1 MAVLLFVNTDIF
13 SIIFIIACFEKSGSI
28 WFLIQVDQFTSPD
41 IFLKHQI
48 SIHLVPYQEALKHFL
63 LKLPLT
69 GDLLLPYYAGPE
81 KIIFWIIDFTL
92 HRLLYCYVR
101 LLPQIDF
108 IQ

>member
-1 MAVLLFVNTDIF
+1 M
-13 SIIFIIACFEKSGSI
+13 
-28 WFLIQVDQFTSPD
+28 IQVDQFTSPD

-81 KIIFWIIDFTL
+81 KIIFWVIDFTL
-92 HRLLYCYVR
+92 QAIVLLR
-101 LLPQIDF
+101 AALLPQIVF
-108 IQ
+108 IQYVFRLISF

>member
-1 MAVLLFVNTDIF
+1 M
-13 SIIFIIACFEKSGSI
+13 
-28 WFLIQVDQFTSPD
+28 IQVDQFTSPD

-81 KIIFWIIDFTL
+81 KIIFWVIDFTL
-92 HRLLYCYVR
+92 QTIVLLR
-101 LLPQIDF
+101 AALLPQIVF
-108 IQ
+108 IQYVFRLISF